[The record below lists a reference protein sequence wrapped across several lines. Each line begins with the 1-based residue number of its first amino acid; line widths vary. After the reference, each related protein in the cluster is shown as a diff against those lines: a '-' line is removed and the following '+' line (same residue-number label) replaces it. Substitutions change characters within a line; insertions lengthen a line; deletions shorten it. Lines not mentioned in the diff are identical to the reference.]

1 MINTVTST
9 AAKSFA
15 ISLVLYLIQ
24 YIIGVY
30 FMGEFMRSNLLNILI
45 TLMAINTATV
55 AVILS
60 KLYEISKQYNQKI
73 NDAFKNTKA
82 QLLLSVREQVTLIG
96 AALILS
102 ILSKK
107 NTWSFEPALINAGL
121 EILLST
127 VFIYS
132 LFILYDTAVA
142 VLEFYE

>member
-1 MINTVTST
+1 
-9 AAKSFA
+9 
-15 ISLVLYLIQ
+15 
-24 YIIGVY
+24 
-30 FMGEFMRSNLLNILI
+30 MGEFMRSNLLNILI

>member
-9 AAKSFA
+9 AAKSFV

>member
-9 AAKSFA
+9 AAKSFV
-15 ISLVLYLIQ
+15 ISLILYLIQ

-60 KLYEISKQYNQKI
+60 KLYEISKQYNQRI
-73 NDAFKNTKA
+73 NDVFKSTKA

-107 NTWSFEPALINAGL
+107 NTWSFEPVLINAGL

>member
-9 AAKSFA
+9 AAKSFV
-15 ISLVLYLIQ
+15 ISLILYLIQ
-24 YIIGVY
+24 YFIGVY
-30 FMGEFMRSNLLNILI
+30 FMGDFMRSNLLNILI

-60 KLYEISKQYNQKI
+60 KLYEISKQYNQRI
-73 NDAFKNTKA
+73 NDSFKNTKA

-96 AALILS
+96 IALILS

-107 NTWSFEPALINAGL
+107 SSWTFEPLLINAGL
-121 EILLST
+121 EVLLST